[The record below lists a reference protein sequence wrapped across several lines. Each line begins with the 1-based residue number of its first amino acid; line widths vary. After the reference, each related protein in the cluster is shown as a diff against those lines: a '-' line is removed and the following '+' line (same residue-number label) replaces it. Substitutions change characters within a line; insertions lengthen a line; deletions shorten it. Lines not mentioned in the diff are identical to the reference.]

1 MSHRVTTDVS
11 PRHDRCFTATRLMT
25 KPQQV
30 DGLPSV
36 WWAVDPFTFND
47 DLNKT
52 NLEKRHKPI
61 VTEVTA
67 VKEHSFFIF
76 LP

>member
-1 MSHRVTTDVS
+1 
-11 PRHDRCFTATRLMT
+11 MT
-25 KPQQV
+25 EPQQV

-47 DLNKT
+47 DLDKT
-52 NLEKRHKPI
+52 NLEKQHKPI